1 MHWKTTIALWRL
13 WRAMRAIGAG
23 RYLTAWRLC
32 FQNHIHLFAM
42 YDTERQGSE
51 ASHSYI
57 MGSRLVASWFMSSGI
72 SQWLSKL
79 VNNVKANKGTI
90 NGIIRKRIEALSPN
104 VDAIQILDVF
114 TCREQLCAAMAG
126 KTASKNAILCFQ
138 RSPFRHAQLCK
149 ARIKPSRYR
158 MVSMCAM
165 QAAKTHKRA
174 VTS

>member
-79 VNNVKANKGTI
+79 VNNVNEGKQRYHQWYNKKESRGFFAQRGCDTKTRRI
-90 NGIIRKRIEALSPN
+90 HVSRAAVARQRRKTRYSAFKEAHFDMHN
-104 VDAIQILDVF
+104 YVK
-114 TCREQLCAAMAG
+114 RELNHQD
-126 KTASKNAILCFQ
+126 T
-138 RSPFRHAQLCK
+138 
-149 ARIKPSRYR
+149 
-158 MVSMCAM
+158 VW
-165 QAAKTHKRA
+165 
-174 VTS
+174 